1 MTFVGLSEREE
12 LEIFSV
18 INSKAKGLSG
28 SLLDYH
34 ASRLSNDV
42 RVEDAGLD
50 DDEVLPRDADDQA
63 PTPRQSSLA
72 RGSIARRA
80 ATHVAVGVV
89 A

>member
-1 MTFVGLSEREE
+1 MLGHYLPFSREGERE
-12 LEIFSV
+12 IWG
-18 INSKAKGLSG
+18 KARVARAAAAADVETLP
-28 SLLDYH
+28 D
-34 ASRLSNDV
+34 DV

-50 DDEVLPRDADDQA
+50 DDEVLPRDTDDQA